1 MTTFGPY
8 PAKVTAVHDGDTMNL
23 LLDLGFNIS
32 FESACRVYGINAPEL
47 ITPEGVDARTFA
59 LTLVQPGDQVTVV
72 SHGWDKFGGRFDGEV
87 TLADGRVFGQVMIA
101 NGHAKP
107 YFGKGP
113 KL

>member
-1 MTTFGPY
+1 
-8 PAKVTAVHDGDTMNL
+8 
-23 LLDLGFNIS
+23 
-32 FESACRVYGINAPEL
+32 
-47 ITPEGVDARTFA
+47 